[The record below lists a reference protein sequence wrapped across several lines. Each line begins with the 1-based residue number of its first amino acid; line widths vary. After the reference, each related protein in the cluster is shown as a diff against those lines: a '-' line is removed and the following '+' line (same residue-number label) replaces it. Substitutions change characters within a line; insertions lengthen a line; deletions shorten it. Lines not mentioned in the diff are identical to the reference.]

1 MTTTHNTKADLLA
14 LISTLEAKVTQLE
27 HALEETAA
35 TKKRGAKPV
44 VEKVAKP
51 YAGKQG
57 HYFMMQTSAPGYQVM
72 ADRVVQLLEQE
83 EFATKIRKSQLG
95 RAMIQQ
101 FETTG
106 DLFFWSPNQNDL
118 MFGPVLPGRDKA
130 VEAEIFVIPAVEL
143 TDLGKAFADD
153 KAGKVAVEA
162 LVNLPGFLALE
173 KLQNEERK
181 LQEKLNKLNENST
194 K

>member
-1 MTTTHNTKADLLA
+1 
-14 LISTLEAKVTQLE
+14 
-27 HALEETAA
+27 
-35 TKKRGAKPV
+35 
-44 VEKVAKP
+44 
-51 YAGKQG
+51 
-57 HYFMMQTSAPGYQVM
+57 
-72 ADRVVQLLEQE
+72 
-83 EFATKIRKSQLG
+83 
-95 RAMIQQ
+95 
-101 FETTG
+101 
-106 DLFFWSPNQNDL
+106 
-118 MFGPVLPGRDKA
+118 VLPGRDKA